1 MKKKHQMTPD
11 ERERFERER
20 VRGSDELKR
29 EWMPARERAFAHEQD
44 RDGDGLPDGPAKR
57 RVPS

>member
-1 MKKKHQMTPD
+1 MKTKRQMTPD
-11 ERERFERER
+11 ERDRLERER
-20 VRGSDELKR
+20 VRGSDEVKR
-29 EWMPARERAFAHEQD
+29 GRMPARARELAHEQD